1 VAKAYLE
8 IDVIAGKEKEVRDAL
23 MEINGVKSA
32 NLISGQHDVLA
43 VVKGESY
50 EAISE
55 SVLGEIGMVK
65 GIKKTTT
72 NFVFD

>member
-1 VAKAYLE
+1 MVKAYLK
-8 IDVIAGKEKEVRDAL
+8 IDTELGKERDVRKTL
-23 MEINGVKSA
+23 RKIKG
-32 NLISGQHDVLA
+32 

>member
-1 VAKAYLE
+1 
-8 IDVIAGKEKEVRDAL
+8 VIAGKEKEVRDAL

-55 SVLGEIGMVK
+55 SVLGEIRMVK